1 MLFTCT
7 GFPLVPQTYRL
18 IPILRSLQE
27 LSSLSGKPFTQPFSA
42 RLDPFTIT
50 IGPKVPSPDRTSAV
64 LYLLSLDT
72 LFYFFFYHYLKLS
85 CLPVSQACPTESII
99 SSKEALFHYYIPV
112 PRTVPD
118 MISICQMTE
127 YIYLLKTLFT
137 SIIFFNF
144 HYKFVDEVWP
154 GIFRQRQ
161 VILQGDRNFLSDGSF
176 LTERK
181 HRTCGTCIKLICF
194 HLLGMIISTWKKS
207 KQNPFKYLHKL
218 CFNFQRVSIIFNK
231 TEKVIHSPIN
241 NSNNAKVYNLKANN
255 HIFLPLTILLM

>member
-99 SSKEALFHYYIPV
+99 SSKEALFHYYIPMNLSTKQINLIRGFCSV
-112 PRTVPD
+112 Y
-118 MISICQMTE
+118 
-127 YIYLLKTLFT
+127 YIIYSRSTFH
-137 SIIFFNF
+137 FN
-144 HYKFVDEVWP
+144 
-154 GIFRQRQ
+154 
-161 VILQGDRNFLSDGSF
+161 
-176 LTERK
+176 
-181 HRTCGTCIKLICF
+181 
-194 HLLGMIISTWKKS
+194 
-207 KQNPFKYLHKL
+207 
-218 CFNFQRVSIIFNK
+218 
-231 TEKVIHSPIN
+231 
-241 NSNNAKVYNLKANN
+241 
-255 HIFLPLTILLM
+255 

>member
-18 IPILRSLQE
+18 IPILQSLQE

-64 LYLLSLDT
+64 LYQLSLDT

-85 CLPVSQACPTESII
+85 CLFTCLTSLPHWESHLQR
-99 SSKEALFHYYIPV
+99 SPFSLLYPSASNSTWYDKF
-112 PRTVPD
+112 
-118 MISICQMTE
+118 CQMTE

-137 SIIFFNF
+137 SIILSNF

-161 VILQGDRNFLSDGSF
+161 VILQGDRNFPSDGSF

-181 HRTCGTCIKLICF
+181 HRTCGTCFKLICF
-194 HLLGMIISTWKKS
+194 HLLGMIISIWKKS
-207 KQNPFKYLHKL
+207 KQNPFK
-218 CFNFQRVSIIFNK
+218 
-231 TEKVIHSPIN
+231 
-241 NSNNAKVYNLKANN
+241 
-255 HIFLPLTILLM
+255 